1 MVDNINSLPL
11 NVQDNTDVVI
21 EDNVKSLSSKA
32 TENEVI
38 NLFQRDILVFDKDET
53 LIHIISADDYNDD
66 VYKRQINKEWSF
78 SFTADVSLSDV
89 IIRKNKIGVYDREG
103 RLQLFIVEDITE
115 RYSKTPT
122 MEVYCIH
129 DSFILNDIVLEE
141 FTVTDTIDNVLDSVL
156 AGTSYQR
163 GYTDQFDVADIDM
176 QLTSRFGGLQTIA
189 ETFGGELDFR
199 FTLDET
205 RTRILNR
212 YVDVKFSLGR
222 DIGVRF
228 TFDTNLTEVVR
239 TVTSDNHFTVL
250 YGLGRSLATGE
261 TKPDGSK
268 EYKRVDFSEVAW
280 GESTGNPTNKPV
292 GQRYIEDTEGIKKWG
307 RIEGIY
313 INETITDP
321 ETLIN
326 RTWKQLQKC
335 KEPSFSYSVT
345 VEDLSRLTG
354 YEHLSVGIG
363 DTVIIKDED
372 FKLELSARIQE
383 EQYSIKENII
393 KALDAESVPMPM
405 STRAVTGLSSHGGG
419 NKKLVLGVLQRGFTE
434 DNSGSGTVSPPTVD
448 TGSGDVNVD
457 NENFPD
463 VLPATPIIS
472 GTGLFATIMTSWT
485 FENSI
490 YYGYELHGSQ
500 VENFITSQSTI
511 LARGKISS
519 HLHQCKPGERW
530 YFKVRAYNT
539 HGNYTPFSNEIA
551 LESSKVADGT
561 EWFENAAIGDALIG
575 QLRLDRGWVGKLTGE
590 LIEARNLKVINDNN
604 VDTLHIDNAGNV
616 SLNVSSFS
624 LVQGA
629 TSNVPTKNEMTN
641 EINNIEIGGRN
652 LIIRHTE
659 TKNTYIDTSGNIV
672 NQNGYATSDYIEL
685 VPGGIMAFSK
695 ETVSSNDEYFRWSW
709 YDSNKGY
716 ISRKAEN
723 SNKFKWNVPSGARYA
738 RISYHMDCYPKVERG
753 TKHTGWSPSPEDVE
767 YDIKNVSNN
776 LESFENTVNTT
787 FKDGIIEEAEAK
799 AIAQNIKT
807 LEMTHVDM
815 IRDYNI
821 IYANSYL
828 AGTAKT
834 NLASAKTAFD
844 SAHNSLVSTIN
855 TVTADGRVTASEKAS
870 VDSTFNTY
878 NSVLGTFRERL
889 QEANKYISTAIV
901 DGIQVGSRNY
911 ILDSDKSITGTVPGN
926 VSVGGLADW
935 TALQGKTVVASLDIN
950 VSGMSNIEGQ
960 SNRVGYEM
968 AIMWTDNTMTHIG
981 IWHYVKD
988 GDFKGRKWRTIS
1000 IPSNKTVKSINY
1012 SGMYIQ
1018 CNATSCV
1025 LARPQIEIGNKP
1037 TDWSPAV
1044 EDMES
1049 AYTVVL
1055 SNEAQVIPTN
1065 NSRVPTVSTTYYTDI
1080 QVYKGTTVRTDYSI
1094 GTISS
1099 ANGITVSKTTSRVNF
1114 AVSTGTA
1121 LTADGGTFTIPITI
1135 DGKTFNK
1142 TFSWSASKQ
1151 GATGATGM
1159 QGPQGEQGPQGPQG
1173 VQGSAGADAQ
1183 YVIVTGEQVFKYA
1196 NNFSGTPTPSQI
1208 ALTAQTTGITS
1219 PSYQWSYRV
1228 PGSTSV
1234 TNISGATSSNF
1245 TLTHNN
1251 SIWGSYKQLTLR
1263 CTSSGKYDEITLVKV
1278 SDGANGTN
1286 GTDGING
1293 VNGADA
1299 YTIILTNESHT
1310 FPTENDGNIPTALT
1324 TTSDIIAYKGATRV
1338 SSSVGAVTNPS
1349 GLTISASSN
1358 GTTSTR
1364 LNITASTGTGLSDT
1378 GSVAIPITVDGK
1390 VFNKTFSWAKAKKG
1404 NVGATGSA
1412 GKGIKTIAE
1421 YYLVSTANTGVTTST
1436 SGWATTVPTLTS
1448 TNRYLW
1454 NYETITYT
1462 DNSTSST
1469 APKVIGVYGDKGNT
1483 GATGATGNG
1492 IKSITNY
1499 YLVSASD
1506 SGITTATSGWT
1517 TTMQQTTTTNK
1528 YLWNYEVVAYTND
1541 TSYTSIPVIIG
1552 THGATGATG
1561 ATGAAGT
1568 SVESVDIEYYL
1579 STSATTLTG
1588 GSWSTTAPSWVNGKY
1603 MWSRTKTT
1611 LSSGTVTYSQA
1622 ACITGQQG
1630 QTGATGSTGATGTGI
1645 SSITEEYYLST
1656 SKTTQT
1662 GGAWITTPPTWSTGK
1677 YLWTRS
1683 KIVYTNPSSTAYTT
1697 PVCDSSWEAVNDIQI
1712 SGRNI
1717 VLKSNKE
1724 ITNNEYRAVNYATSE
1739 LFQVG
1744 EQYSVT
1750 ICVTPAKGVTSFR
1763 LYTSSGYKYLAPMN
1777 VSGTNKQI
1785 VSATFTG
1792 GYSEER
1798 IPTSPT
1804 DAYANLQIYRFP
1816 NDDTVTSNSTIHWI
1830 SVVKGNKPQQ
1840 DWSPA
1845 PEDVQ
1850 EELNNAVAKVDV
1862 MYYLSTSNTSL
1873 TGGSWSTTAPAW
1885 VDGKYMWQ
1893 KTVTTLKNGTTIES
1907 NPTCITGATGASG
1920 SDGKGIK
1927 SIVEQYYHSTSMSSL
1942 TGGSWSTTAPT
1953 PVAGKYIWTRSVI
1966 TYTDDTTTTTSPICT
1981 TGATGAT
1988 GAAGANAKTLDLTAT
2003 SLMFTSQDGGISW
2016 APDNGITITATCTN
2030 TSVAKWW
2037 ISPNNGSTW
2046 EELTNNGTNS
2056 TLTVTRSS
2064 FTSRSTTSL
2073 LIKCVAVDSTV
2084 FDTITIGQIIGYDES
2099 KIGNRNLA
2107 QKTSDE
2113 WVTYSTF
2120 NDKDNECILPYN
2132 ILLKDFVVGDTIN
2145 IYFKM
2150 KFENVVKGTQHTSG
2164 TIILQTSG
2172 DVTGWEANGNT
2183 SKQIEIPSGVAS
2195 EIEVI
2200 HSVKMTADILEN
2212 DMWFMDFR
2220 CDYIKSGAI
2229 SIKCLMVV
2237 NGKLPTAWVPAP
2249 EDMIEYVDSSM
2260 QSMLASNNDIMDKI
2274 YLITSDNYISEAE
2287 RADFKVTYEQI
2298 TSQYDT
2304 MCWTIDKMNVEYL
2317 NTYKTDL
2324 TSKYNVV
2331 VSVCKPIIENNLD
2344 TGAINV
2350 RNAIVDFFSSYN
2362 NALFAVSTYTKDQLT
2377 SISLR
2382 VETLNNEFKVSSVR
2396 ADDAYNATLEMGK
2409 HMKFSENW
2417 LELYGTVNGA
2427 SSQFKA
2433 RLSNEALEF
2442 YDGDDV
2448 VASISNKKLNIANA
2462 EIKHSLTVGRFSIS
2476 PSARE
2481 AGGVVFKY
2489 NS

>member
-32 TENEVI
+32 TENEAI

-129 DSFILNDIVLEE
+129 DSFILNDTVLEE

-345 VEDLSRLTG
+345 VEDLSKLAG

-393 KALDAESVPMPM
+393 KALDAESVSTPM
-405 STRAVTGLSSHGGG
+405 SARAITGLSSHGGG

-434 DNSGSGTVSPPTVD
+434 DNSGSGTVSHPTVD

-463 VLPATPIIS
+463 VLPTTPIIS

-500 VENFITSQSTI
+500 VENFITSQNTI

-604 VDTLHIDNAGNV
+604 IDTLHIDNAGNV

-629 TSNVPTKNEMTN
+629 ASNVPTKNEMTN

-695 ETVSSNDEYFRWSW
+695 ETVSSNDEYFRWAW

-799 AIAQNIKT
+799 AIKQQLNQ
-807 LEMTHVDM
+807 LENTRVE
-815 IRDYNI
+815 ILRQYNT
-821 IYANSYL
+821 IYANADL
-828 AGTAKT
+828 KGTAKT
-834 NLASAKTAFD
+834 NLLNAKSAFE

-855 TVTADGRVTASEKAS
+855 TVIADGKVTSSESSS

-878 NSVLGTFRERL
+878 NGFLGTLVERL
-889 QEANKYISTAIV
+889 QEALDSIAKQKVDNVEIGGTNLLKDSNFELGYAWKYSSIASRVQEGRDGSYCGRVDGAIGVTQYVEQQVQLEANTEYTITAWIKTEDITRGSTNPFVQIYTSYGLNGTWVAENRIINLLENGTSDWTKYI
-901 DGIQVGSRNY
+901 
-911 ILDSDKSITGTVPGN
+911 
-926 VSVGGLADW
+926 
-935 TALQGKTVVASLDIN
+935 
-950 VSGMSNIEGQ
+950 
-960 SNRVGYEM
+960 
-968 AIMWTDNTMTHIG
+968 
-981 IWHYVKD
+981 
-988 GDFKGRKWRTIS
+988 
-1000 IPSNKTVKSINY
+1000 
-1012 SGMYIQ
+1012 
-1018 CNATSCV
+1018 
-1025 LARPQIEIGNKP
+1025 
-1037 TDWSPAV
+1037 
-1044 EDMES
+1044 
-1049 AYTVVL
+1049 
-1055 SNEAQVIPTN
+1055 
-1065 NSRVPTVSTTYYTDI
+1065 
-1080 QVYKGTTVRTDYSI
+1080 
-1094 GTISS
+1094 
-1099 ANGITVSKTTSRVNF
+1099 
-1114 AVSTGTA
+1114 
-1121 LTADGGTFTIPITI
+1121 
-1135 DGKTFNK
+1135 
-1142 TFSWSASKQ
+1142 
-1151 GATGATGM
+1151 
-1159 QGPQGEQGPQGPQG
+1159 
-1173 VQGSAGADAQ
+1173 
-1183 YVIVTGEQVFKYA
+1183 
-1196 NNFSGTPTPSQI
+1196 
-1208 ALTAQTTGITS
+1208 
-1219 PSYQWSYRV
+1219 
-1228 PGSTSV
+1228 
-1234 TNISGATSSNF
+1234 
-1245 TLTHNN
+1245 
-1251 SIWGSYKQLTLR
+1251 
-1263 CTSSGKYDEITLVKV
+1263 
-1278 SDGANGTN
+1278 
-1286 GTDGING
+1286 
-1293 VNGADA
+1293 
-1299 YTIILTNESHT
+1299 
-1310 FPTENDGNIPTALT
+1310 
-1324 TTSDIIAYKGATRV
+1324 
-1338 SSSVGAVTNPS
+1338 
-1349 GLTISASSN
+1349 
-1358 GTTSTR
+1358 
-1364 LNITASTGTGLSDT
+1364 
-1378 GSVAIPITVDGK
+1378 
-1390 VFNKTFSWAKAKKG
+1390 
-1404 NVGATGSA
+1404 
-1412 GKGIKTIAE
+1412 
-1421 YYLVSTANTGVTTST
+1421 
-1436 SGWATTVPTLTS
+1436 
-1448 TNRYLW
+1448 
-1454 NYETITYT
+1454 
-1462 DNSTSST
+1462 
-1469 APKVIGVYGDKGNT
+1469 
-1483 GATGATGNG
+1483 
-1492 IKSITNY
+1492 
-1499 YLVSASD
+1499 
-1506 SGITTATSGWT
+1506 
-1517 TTMQQTTTTNK
+1517 
-1528 YLWNYEVVAYTND
+1528 
-1541 TSYTSIPVIIG
+1541 
-1552 THGATGATG
+1552 
-1561 ATGAAGT
+1561 
-1568 SVESVDIEYYL
+1568 
-1579 STSATTLTG
+1579 
-1588 GSWSTTAPSWVNGKY
+1588 
-1603 MWSRTKTT
+1603 
-1611 LSSGTVTYSQA
+1611 
-1622 ACITGQQG
+1622 
-1630 QTGATGSTGATGTGI
+1630 
-1645 SSITEEYYLST
+1645 
-1656 SKTTQT
+1656 
-1662 GGAWITTPPTWSTGK
+1662 
-1677 YLWTRS
+1677 
-1683 KIVYTNPSSTAYTT
+1683 
-1697 PVCDSSWEAVNDIQI
+1697 
-1712 SGRNI
+1712 
-1717 VLKSNKE
+1717 
-1724 ITNNEYRAVNYATSE
+1724 
-1739 LFQVG
+1739 
-1744 EQYSVT
+1744 
-1750 ICVTPAKGVTSFR
+1750 
-1763 LYTSSGYKYLAPMN
+1763 
-1777 VSGTNKQI
+1777 
-1785 VSATFTG
+1785 ATFTTPNKE
-1792 GYSEER
+1792 YNR
-1798 IPTSPT
+1798 
-1804 DAYANLQIYRFP
+1804 ANFSLYVRDITGVIWV
-1816 NDDTVTSNSTIHWI
+1816 DDLKLE
-1830 SVVKGNKPQQ
+1830 KGNKAT

-1845 PEDVQ
+1845 PEDVK
-1850 EELNNAVAKVDV
+1850 EDLNSAVAKVDV
-1862 MYYLSTSNTSL
+1862 MYYLSTSNATL
-1873 TGGSWSTTAPAW
+1873 AGGSWSTTAPAW
-1885 VDGKYMWQ
+1885 VDGKYMWS
-1893 KTVTTLKNGTTIES
+1893 KTVTMLKSGETIES
-1907 NPTCITGATGASG
+1907 NPTCIAGATGASG

-1927 SIVEQYYHSTSMSSL
+1927 TIVEQYYHSTSMSSL
-1942 TGGSWSTTAPT
+1942 IGGSWSTTAPT

-1981 TGATGAT
+1981 T

-2037 ISPNNGSTW
+2037 VSPNNGSTW

-2073 LIKCVAVDSTV
+2073 LIKCVATDSTV

-2120 NDKDNECILPYN
+2120 NDKNNECILPYD
-2132 ILLKDFVVGDTIN
+2132 ILLKDLTVNDTIN
-2145 IYFKM
+2145 FYFKI
-2150 KFENVVKGTQHTSG
+2150 KFENIVKGTQHTSG
-2164 TIILQTSG
+2164 AIRLQGSG
-2172 DVTGWEANGNT
+2172 DVTQWAEGAVPAKSIT
-2183 SKQIEIPSGVAS
+2183 IPSNGTG
-2195 EIEVI
+2195 EVI
-2200 HSVKMTADILEN
+2200 VTHSAKMTAAILKN
-2212 DMWFMDFR
+2212 NKWYIDFR

-2249 EDMIEYVDSSM
+2249 EDMVNYIDNSM
-2260 QSMLASNNDIMDKI
+2260 QNMLTSNNDIMDKI

-2331 VSVCKPIIENNLD
+2331 VLVCKPIIENNLD

>member
-11 NVQDNTDVVI
+11 NVQDNTDVVF
-21 EDNVKSLSSKA
+21 EDNDSILSSKA
-32 TENEVI
+32 TENEAI

-78 SFTADVSLSDV
+78 SFTVDVSLSDV

-103 RLQLFIVEDITE
+103 RLQLFIIEDITE

-129 DSFILNDIVLEE
+129 DSFILNDTVLEE

-250 YGLGRSLATGE
+250 YGLGRSLATGA

-292 GQRYIEDTEGIKKWG
+292 GQRYIEDAEGIKKWG

-313 INETITDP
+313 VNETITDP

-345 VEDLSRLTG
+345 VEDLSRLAG

-383 EQYSIKENII
+383 EQYSVKENII

-405 STRAVTGLSSHGGG
+405 PARAITGLSSHGGG

-575 QLRLDRGWVGKLTGE
+575 QLRLDRGWVGRLTGE

-629 TSNVPTKNEMTN
+629 ASNVPTKNEMTN

-716 ISRKAEN
+716 ISRKSEN
-723 SNKFKWNVPSGARYA
+723 SNKFKWNVPSGAHYA

-767 YDIKNVSNN
+767 YNIKNVSDN
-776 LESFENTVNTT
+776 LESFENTVTGSFKDGIIQEAEAKAIAQNINILNSDKADIDKEYSTIYNNIDLTGTAKTNLNDAYNSFTSAYSSLISTINTVIVDGKVTTSEKSSVDSTFSTYKNVLATYRQRVQEALNSISKQKIDNIEIGGTNILKNSHFNYGDIWHGWNSENRKRVQEGYDGGWCVKTIGAFNTTRNFVQVIAREKVELGGIYTATVWVKTEDVVKGTTNPHLYLFCSFSDNGKWKGQVALSPSIPEGTMGWTKYVTTFKMREVDDWSQLDIQLYGRDFTGTIWWDGIKIEKGNKATDWSPHPDDVDSSINEVQNNLDSFQTTVNTT
-787 FKDGIIEEAEAK
+787 FKDGIIEQSEAK
-799 AIAQNIKT
+799 AIKQQLNQ
-807 LEMTHVDM
+807 LENTRVE
-815 IRDYNI
+815 ILRQYNI
-821 IYANSYL
+821 IYANADL
-828 AGTAKT
+828 KGTAKT
-834 NLASAKTAFD
+834 NLLNAKSAFE

-855 TVTADGRVTASEKAS
+855 TVIADGRVTSSESSS

-878 NSVLGTFRERL
+878 KGFLGTLVERL
-889 QEANKYISTAIV
+889 QEALDSIAKQKVDNMEIGGTNLLKDSNFELGYTWEYSSIASRVQEGKDGSYCGRV
-901 DGIQVGSRNY
+901 DGTINVTQYIGQQVQLEANTEYTITAWIKTEDITKGSTSPFVQIYTSYGLNGTWVAENRIIN
-911 ILDSDKSITGTVPGN
+911 LLENGTSDWTKYTATFTTPNKEYNKTTFYLYVRDITGT
-926 VSVGGLADW
+926 
-935 TALQGKTVVASLDIN
+935 
-950 VSGMSNIEGQ
+950 
-960 SNRVGYEM
+960 
-968 AIMWTDNTMTHIG
+968 
-981 IWHYVKD
+981 IWIDDLKLE
-988 GDFKGRKWRTIS
+988 R
-1000 IPSNKTVKSINY
+1000 
-1012 SGMYIQ
+1012 
-1018 CNATSCV
+1018 
-1025 LARPQIEIGNKP
+1025 GNK
-1037 TDWSPAV
+1037 
-1044 EDMES
+1044 
-1049 AYTVVL
+1049 
-1055 SNEAQVIPTN
+1055 
-1065 NSRVPTVSTTYYTDI
+1065 
-1080 QVYKGTTVRTDYSI
+1080 
-1094 GTISS
+1094 
-1099 ANGITVSKTTSRVNF
+1099 
-1114 AVSTGTA
+1114 
-1121 LTADGGTFTIPITI
+1121 
-1135 DGKTFNK
+1135 
-1142 TFSWSASKQ
+1142 
-1151 GATGATGM
+1151 AT
-1159 QGPQGEQGPQGPQG
+1159 
-1173 VQGSAGADAQ
+1173 
-1183 YVIVTGEQVFKYA
+1183 
-1196 NNFSGTPTPSQI
+1196 
-1208 ALTAQTTGITS
+1208 
-1219 PSYQWSYRV
+1219 
-1228 PGSTSV
+1228 
-1234 TNISGATSSNF
+1234 
-1245 TLTHNN
+1245 
-1251 SIWGSYKQLTLR
+1251 
-1263 CTSSGKYDEITLVKV
+1263 
-1278 SDGANGTN
+1278 
-1286 GTDGING
+1286 
-1293 VNGADA
+1293 
-1299 YTIILTNESHT
+1299 
-1310 FPTENDGNIPTALT
+1310 
-1324 TTSDIIAYKGATRV
+1324 
-1338 SSSVGAVTNPS
+1338 
-1349 GLTISASSN
+1349 
-1358 GTTSTR
+1358 
-1364 LNITASTGTGLSDT
+1364 
-1378 GSVAIPITVDGK
+1378 
-1390 VFNKTFSWAKAKKG
+1390 
-1404 NVGATGSA
+1404 
-1412 GKGIKTIAE
+1412 
-1421 YYLVSTANTGVTTST
+1421 
-1436 SGWATTVPTLTS
+1436 
-1448 TNRYLW
+1448 
-1454 NYETITYT
+1454 
-1462 DNSTSST
+1462 
-1469 APKVIGVYGDKGNT
+1469 
-1483 GATGATGNG
+1483 
-1492 IKSITNY
+1492 
-1499 YLVSASD
+1499 
-1506 SGITTATSGWT
+1506 
-1517 TTMQQTTTTNK
+1517 
-1528 YLWNYEVVAYTND
+1528 
-1541 TSYTSIPVIIG
+1541 
-1552 THGATGATG
+1552 
-1561 ATGAAGT
+1561 
-1568 SVESVDIEYYL
+1568 
-1579 STSATTLTG
+1579 
-1588 GSWSTTAPSWVNGKY
+1588 
-1603 MWSRTKTT
+1603 
-1611 LSSGTVTYSQA
+1611 
-1622 ACITGQQG
+1622 
-1630 QTGATGSTGATGTGI
+1630 
-1645 SSITEEYYLST
+1645 
-1656 SKTTQT
+1656 
-1662 GGAWITTPPTWSTGK
+1662 
-1677 YLWTRS
+1677 
-1683 KIVYTNPSSTAYTT
+1683 
-1697 PVCDSSWEAVNDIQI
+1697 
-1712 SGRNI
+1712 
-1717 VLKSNKE
+1717 
-1724 ITNNEYRAVNYATSE
+1724 
-1739 LFQVG
+1739 
-1744 EQYSVT
+1744 
-1750 ICVTPAKGVTSFR
+1750 
-1763 LYTSSGYKYLAPMN
+1763 
-1777 VSGTNKQI
+1777 
-1785 VSATFTG
+1785 
-1792 GYSEER
+1792 
-1798 IPTSPT
+1798 
-1804 DAYANLQIYRFP
+1804 
-1816 NDDTVTSNSTIHWI
+1816 
-1830 SVVKGNKPQQ
+1830 

-1845 PEDVQ
+1845 PEDVK
-1850 EELNNAVAKVDV
+1850 EDLNSAVTKVDV
-1862 MYYLSTSNTSL
+1862 MYYLSTSNTTL
-1873 TGGSWSTTAPAW
+1873 AGGSWSTTAPAW
-1885 VDGKYMWQ
+1885 VDGKYMWS
-1893 KTVTTLKNGTTIES
+1893 KTVTTLKSGETIES
-1907 NPTCITGATGASG
+1907 NPTCIAGATGASG

-1927 SIVEQYYHSTSMSSL
+1927 TIVEQYYHSTSMSSL

-1981 TGATGAT
+1981 TGATGA
-1988 GAAGANAKTLDLTAT
+1988 AGTNAKTLDLTAT
-2003 SLMFTSQDGGISW
+2003 SLMFTSQDGGITWTPS
-2016 APDNGITITATCTN
+2016 NGIVITATCKN

-2046 EELTNNGTNS
+2046 EELTANGTNS
-2056 TLTVTRSS
+2056 TLTIQRSS
-2064 FTSRSTTSL
+2064 FTSRNATSL
-2073 LIKCVAVDSTV
+2073 LVKCVATDSTV
-2084 FDTITIGQIIGYDES
+2084 FDIITISQIIGYDES

-2113 WVTYSTF
+2113 WQTYSTF
-2120 NDKDNECILPYN
+2120 SDKDNECILPYN

-2150 KFENVVKGTQHTSG
+2150 KFENVVKGAQHTSG

-2172 DVTGWEANGNT
+2172 DVTGWETNGNT
-2183 SKQIEIPSGVAS
+2183 SKQIEIPSGATS

-2212 DMWFMDFR
+2212 NMWFMDFR
-2220 CDYIKSGAI
+2220 CNYIKSGAI

>member
-11 NVQDNTDVVI
+11 NVQDNTDVDF
-21 EDNVKSLSSKA
+21 EDNIESLSSKS
-32 TENEVI
+32 TENEAI

-78 SFTADVSLSDV
+78 SFTVDVSLSDV

-103 RLQLFIVEDITE
+103 RLQLFIIEDITE

-129 DSFILNDIVLEE
+129 DSFILNDTVLEE

-163 GYTDQFDVADIDM
+163 GYTDTFDVADVDM

-250 YGLGRSLATGE
+250 YGLGRSLATGA

-292 GQRYIEDTEGIKKWG
+292 GQRYIEDAEGIKKWG

-313 INETITDP
+313 VNETITDP

-345 VEDLSRLTG
+345 VEDLSRLAG

-383 EQYSIKENII
+383 EQYSVKENII
-393 KALDAESVPMPM
+393 KALDAESVPMPV
-405 STRAVTGLSSHGGG
+405 SARAITGLSSHGGG

-434 DNSGSGTVSPPTVD
+434 DNSSSGTVSPPTVD

-575 QLRLDRGWVGKLTGE
+575 QLRLDRGWVGRLTGE

-629 TSNVPTKNEMTN
+629 VSNVPTKNEMTN

-787 FKDGIIEEAEAK
+787 FKDGIIQEAEAK
-799 AIAQNIKT
+799 AIAQNINILNSDKADIDKEYSTIYNNIDLTGTAKT
-807 LEMTHVDM
+807 NLNDAYSSFTSAYSSLISTINTVIADGKVTTPEKSSVDSTFSTYKNVLATYRQRVQEALNSISKQKIDNIEIGGVNLLYNSNFATNSYWSLSKESAYDDNGKDGTRCITISRNDITPVTTRTGISNM
-815 IRDYNI
+815 VRELPDIIPIGTTFTLSGWVKIHSDITLTDSNSSLFMRCHRTSNNSIRDMADIRLTTSMPKDTWIFIEKTDIADCELKANPGVSFYLSGNGKISLSKVKLEYGNKATGWSLAPKEIDNAISKVQGNLDSFQTTVNTTFKDGVVEQSEAKAIKQQLNQLENTRIEILHQYNI
-821 IYANSYL
+821 IYANADL
-828 AGTAKT
+828 KGTAKT
-834 NLASAKTAFD
+834 NLLNAKSAFE

-855 TVTADGRVTASEKAS
+855 TVIADGRVTSSESSS

-878 NSVLGTFRERL
+878 KGFLGALVERL
-889 QEANKYISTAIV
+889 QEALDSIAKQKVDNMEIGGTNLLKDSNFEIGYAWKYTINASRAQEGRDGSYCGRV
-901 DGIQVGSRNY
+901 DGVIGEIRHISQKLQLEANTKYTITAWVKTKDITEGSTYPFVRIYLSYNLNGAWVAENRV
-911 ILDSDKSITGTVPGN
+911 INLIENKTSDWTKYTATFTTPNKEYDIANFYLYVRDITGT
-926 VSVGGLADW
+926 
-935 TALQGKTVVASLDIN
+935 
-950 VSGMSNIEGQ
+950 
-960 SNRVGYEM
+960 
-968 AIMWTDNTMTHIG
+968 
-981 IWHYVKD
+981 IW
-988 GDFKGRKWRTIS
+988 
-1000 IPSNKTVKSINY
+1000 
-1012 SGMYIQ
+1012 
-1018 CNATSCV
+1018 
-1025 LARPQIEIGNKP
+1025 
-1037 TDWSPAV
+1037 
-1044 EDMES
+1044 
-1049 AYTVVL
+1049 
-1055 SNEAQVIPTN
+1055 
-1065 NSRVPTVSTTYYTDI
+1065 
-1080 QVYKGTTVRTDYSI
+1080 
-1094 GTISS
+1094 
-1099 ANGITVSKTTSRVNF
+1099 
-1114 AVSTGTA
+1114 
-1121 LTADGGTFTIPITI
+1121 
-1135 DGKTFNK
+1135 
-1142 TFSWSASKQ
+1142 
-1151 GATGATGM
+1151 
-1159 QGPQGEQGPQGPQG
+1159 
-1173 VQGSAGADAQ
+1173 
-1183 YVIVTGEQVFKYA
+1183 
-1196 NNFSGTPTPSQI
+1196 
-1208 ALTAQTTGITS
+1208 
-1219 PSYQWSYRV
+1219 
-1228 PGSTSV
+1228 
-1234 TNISGATSSNF
+1234 
-1245 TLTHNN
+1245 
-1251 SIWGSYKQLTLR
+1251 
-1263 CTSSGKYDEITLVKV
+1263 
-1278 SDGANGTN
+1278 
-1286 GTDGING
+1286 
-1293 VNGADA
+1293 
-1299 YTIILTNESHT
+1299 
-1310 FPTENDGNIPTALT
+1310 
-1324 TTSDIIAYKGATRV
+1324 
-1338 SSSVGAVTNPS
+1338 
-1349 GLTISASSN
+1349 
-1358 GTTSTR
+1358 
-1364 LNITASTGTGLSDT
+1364 
-1378 GSVAIPITVDGK
+1378 VD
-1390 VFNKTFSWAKAKKG
+1390 
-1404 NVGATGSA
+1404 
-1412 GKGIKTIAE
+1412 
-1421 YYLVSTANTGVTTST
+1421 
-1436 SGWATTVPTLTS
+1436 
-1448 TNRYLW
+1448 
-1454 NYETITYT
+1454 
-1462 DNSTSST
+1462 D
-1469 APKVIGVYGDKGNT
+1469 
-1483 GATGATGNG
+1483 
-1492 IKSITNY
+1492 
-1499 YLVSASD
+1499 
-1506 SGITTATSGWT
+1506 
-1517 TTMQQTTTTNK
+1517 
-1528 YLWNYEVVAYTND
+1528 
-1541 TSYTSIPVIIG
+1541 
-1552 THGATGATG
+1552 
-1561 ATGAAGT
+1561 
-1568 SVESVDIEYYL
+1568 
-1579 STSATTLTG
+1579 
-1588 GSWSTTAPSWVNGKY
+1588 
-1603 MWSRTKTT
+1603 
-1611 LSSGTVTYSQA
+1611 
-1622 ACITGQQG
+1622 
-1630 QTGATGSTGATGTGI
+1630 
-1645 SSITEEYYLST
+1645 
-1656 SKTTQT
+1656 
-1662 GGAWITTPPTWSTGK
+1662 
-1677 YLWTRS
+1677 
-1683 KIVYTNPSSTAYTT
+1683 
-1697 PVCDSSWEAVNDIQI
+1697 
-1712 SGRNI
+1712 
-1717 VLKSNKE
+1717 LKLE
-1724 ITNNEYRAVNYATSE
+1724 
-1739 LFQVG
+1739 
-1744 EQYSVT
+1744 
-1750 ICVTPAKGVTSFR
+1750 
-1763 LYTSSGYKYLAPMN
+1763 
-1777 VSGTNKQI
+1777 
-1785 VSATFTG
+1785 
-1792 GYSEER
+1792 
-1798 IPTSPT
+1798 
-1804 DAYANLQIYRFP
+1804 
-1816 NDDTVTSNSTIHWI
+1816 
-1830 SVVKGNKPQQ
+1830 KGNKAT

-1845 PEDVQ
+1845 PEDVK
-1850 EELNNAVAKVDV
+1850 EDLNSAVTKVDV
-1862 MYYLSTSNTSL
+1862 MYYLSTSNTTL
-1873 TGGSWSTTAPAW
+1873 AGGSWSTTAPAW
-1885 VDGKYMWQ
+1885 VDGKYMWS
-1893 KTVTTLKNGTTIES
+1893 KTVTTLKSGETIES
-1907 NPTCITGATGASG
+1907 NPTCIAGATGASG

-1927 SIVEQYYHSTSMSSL
+1927 TIVEQYYHSTSMNSL

-1981 TGATGAT
+1981 TGATGA
-1988 GAAGANAKTLDLTAT
+1988 AGANAKTLDLTAT

-2016 APDNGITITATCTN
+2016 APDNGIVITATCKN

-2046 EELTNNGTNS
+2046 EELTTNGTNS
-2056 TLTVTRSS
+2056 TLTITRSS
-2064 FTSRSTTSL
+2064 FTSRSATSL
-2073 LIKCVAVDSTV
+2073 LVKCVATDSTV

-2120 NDKDNECILPYN
+2120 SDKDNECILPYN
-2132 ILLKDFVVGDTIN
+2132 ILLKDFAVGDTIN

-2150 KFENVVKGTQHTSG
+2150 KFENVVKGAQHTSG

-2172 DVTGWEANGNT
+2172 DVTGWETNGNT

-2220 CDYIKSGAI
+2220 CNYIKSGAI

-2249 EDMIEYVDSSM
+2249 EDMVEYVDSSM
-2260 QSMLASNNDIMDKI
+2260 QNMLASNNDIMDKI

-2331 VSVCKPIIENNLD
+2331 VLVCKPIIENNLD
-2344 TGAINV
+2344 AGAINV

-2396 ADDAYNATLEMGK
+2396 ADSAYNATLEMGK

>member
-11 NVQDNTDVVI
+11 NVQDNTDVAI

-32 TENEVI
+32 TENEAI

-129 DSFILNDIVLEE
+129 DSFILNDTVLEE

-250 YGLGRSLATGE
+250 YGLGRSLATGA

-292 GQRYIEDTEGIKKWG
+292 GQRYIEDAEGIKKWG

-345 VEDLSRLTG
+345 VEDLSKLAG

-393 KALDAESVPMPM
+393 KALDAESVPTPM
-405 STRAVTGLSSHGGG
+405 SARAITGLSSHGGG

-500 VENFITSQSTI
+500 VENFITSQNTI

-629 TSNVPTKNEMTN
+629 ASNVPTKNEMTN

-695 ETVSSNDEYFRWSW
+695 ETVSSNDEYFRWAW

-807 LEMTHVDM
+807 LETTHIDM
-815 IRDYNI
+815 VRDYNI
-821 IYANSYL
+821 TYANAYL
-828 AGTAKT
+828 TGTAKT
-834 NLASAKTAFD
+834 NLASAKAAFD

-855 TVTADGRVTASEKAS
+855 TVIADGRVTASEKAS

-911 ILDSDKSITGTVPGN
+911 ILDSDKSIAGTAPGN

-960 SNRVGYEM
+960 YNRIGYEM
-968 AIMWTDNTMTHIG
+968 AIEWTDDTMTHISV
-981 IWHYVKD
+981 WHHVKD
-988 GDFKGRKWRTIS
+988 GDFKGRKWRVTS
-1000 IPSNKTVKSINY
+1000 IPSNKTVKNIKY

-1044 EDMES
+1044 EDMEN
-1049 AYTVVL
+1049 AYTVLL
-1055 SNEAQVIPTN
+1055 SNEAQTIATS
-1065 NSRVPTVSTTYYTDI
+1065 NSGYPLSTRTYFTDI
-1080 QVYKGTTVRTDYSI
+1080 QVYKGTTARTDYSI
-1094 GTISS
+1094 GTINS

-1142 TFSWSASKQ
+1142 TFSWAVSKQ
-1151 GATGATGM
+1151 GAT
-1159 QGPQGEQGPQGPQG
+1159 
-1173 VQGSAGADAQ
+1173 
-1183 YVIVTGEQVFKYA
+1183 
-1196 NNFSGTPTPSQI
+1196 
-1208 ALTAQTTGITS
+1208 
-1219 PSYQWSYRV
+1219 
-1228 PGSTSV
+1228 
-1234 TNISGATSSNF
+1234 
-1245 TLTHNN
+1245 
-1251 SIWGSYKQLTLR
+1251 
-1263 CTSSGKYDEITLVKV
+1263 
-1278 SDGANGTN
+1278 
-1286 GTDGING
+1286 
-1293 VNGADA
+1293 
-1299 YTIILTNESHT
+1299 
-1310 FPTENDGNIPTALT
+1310 
-1324 TTSDIIAYKGATRV
+1324 
-1338 SSSVGAVTNPS
+1338 
-1349 GLTISASSN
+1349 
-1358 GTTSTR
+1358 
-1364 LNITASTGTGLSDT
+1364 
-1378 GSVAIPITVDGK
+1378 
-1390 VFNKTFSWAKAKKG
+1390 
-1404 NVGATGSA
+1404 GATGSA

-1499 YLVSASD
+1499 YLVSASN

-1528 YLWNYEVVAYTND
+1528 YLWNYEVVAYTNG

-1568 SVESVDIEYYL
+1568 SVKSVDVEYYL

-1683 KIVYTNPSSTAYTT
+1683 KIVYTNPSSTVYTT
-1697 PVCDSSWEAVNDIQI
+1697 PVCDSSWEAVNDIQV
-1712 SGRNI
+1712 GGTNL
-1717 VLKSNKE
+1717 VKGTQTFAGWTKGAGDYNEKYGNLTVFHNKYTVGSSYVDLQLANA
-1724 ITNNEYRAVNYATSE
+1724 ITPEPNTTYTLSYW
-1739 LFQVG
+1739 
-1744 EQYSVT
+1744 
-1750 ICVTPAKGVTSFR
+1750 AKGTGNIKNYFYPNCVASGIGSQGQKVTSSDGHIQFSLNSEWVR
-1763 LYTSSGYKYLAPMN
+1763 HWVTWTTTSDVSGVKNLIVSRQTETSSEVWVCGVKL
-1777 VSGTNKQI
+1777 
-1785 VSATFTG
+1785 
-1792 GYSEER
+1792 E
-1798 IPTSPT
+1798 
-1804 DAYANLQIYRFP
+1804 
-1816 NDDTVTSNSTIHWI
+1816 
-1830 SVVKGNKPQQ
+1830 KGNKPT

-1873 TGGSWSTTAPAW
+1873 AGGSWSTTAPAW
-1885 VDGKYMWQ
+1885 VNGKYMWQ

-1907 NPTCITGATGASG
+1907 NPTCIAGATGASG

-1988 GAAGANAKTLDLTAT
+1988 GANAKTLDLTAT
-2003 SLMFTSQDGGISW
+2003 SLMFISQDGGISW

-2084 FDTITIGQIIGYDES
+2084 FDTITICQIIGYDES

-2150 KFENVVKGTQHTSG
+2150 KFENVVKGAQHTSG
-2164 TIILQTSG
+2164 AIILQTSG

-2183 SKQIEIPSGVAS
+2183 SKQIEIPSGATS

-2220 CDYIKSGAI
+2220 CNYIKSGAI

-2331 VSVCKPIIENNLD
+2331 VLVCKPIIENNLD

>member
-11 NVQDNTDVVI
+11 NVQDNTDVAF
-21 EDNVKSLSSKA
+21 EDNDSILSSKA
-32 TENEVI
+32 TENEAI

-78 SFTADVSLSDV
+78 SFTVDVSLSDV

-103 RLQLFIVEDITE
+103 RLQLFIIEDITE

-129 DSFILNDIVLEE
+129 DSFILNDTVLEE
-141 FTVTDTIDNVLDSVL
+141 FAVTDTIDNVLDSVL

-163 GYTDQFDVADIDM
+163 GYTDKFDVADVDM
-176 QLTSRFGGLQTIA
+176 QLTSRFGGIQTIA

-250 YGLGRSLATGE
+250 YGLGRSLATGA

-268 EYKRVDFSEVAW
+268 EYKRVDFSDVAW

-292 GQRYIEDTEGIKKWG
+292 GQRYIEDAEGIEKWG

-345 VEDLSRLTG
+345 VEDLSRLAG

-405 STRAVTGLSSHGGG
+405 SARAITGLSSHGGG
-419 NKKLVLGVLQRGFTE
+419 NKKLVLGVLQRSFTE
-434 DNSGSGTVSPPTVD
+434 DSSGSGTVSPPTVD

-500 VENFITSQSTI
+500 VENFITSQNTI

-551 LESSKVADGT
+551 LESSKVADGA

-575 QLRLDRGWVGKLTGE
+575 QLRLDRGWVGRLTGE

-695 ETVSSNDEYFRWSW
+695 ETVSSNDEYFRWAW

-753 TKHTGWSPSPEDVE
+753 TKHTEWSPSPEDVE
-767 YDIKNVSNN
+767 YNIKNVSDN
-776 LESFENTVNTT
+776 LESFENTVTGS
-787 FKDGIIEEAEAK
+787 FKDGIIQEAEAK
-799 AIAQNIKT
+799 AIAQQLTVIET
-807 LEMTHVDM
+807 TRIEL
-815 IRDYNI
+815 IREYNS
-821 IYANSYL
+821 IYANNNLS
-828 AGTAKT
+828 GTAKT
-834 NLASAKTAFD
+834 NLANAKTEFEN
-844 SAHNSLVSTIN
+844 AHNSLKSTIN
-855 TVTADGRVTASEKAS
+855 TVIADGRVTASESAS
-870 VDSTFNTY
+870 VDSTFATY
-878 NSVLGTFRERL
+878 QSVIGTFKTRL
-889 QEANKYISTAIV
+889 QEAIDYISTKKV
-901 DGIQVGSRNY
+901 DDIIIGGTNLIPNTSNTY
-911 ILDSDKSITGTVPGN
+911 KDITVSQWSGEVTNRVHCSAYGLKPGDTVTF
-926 VSVGGLADW
+926 SVIIKPTTKTSLIARVDFYSEASGD
-935 TALQGKTVVASLDIN
+935 TGKTIN
-950 VSGMSNIEGQ
+950 LGNQGIAKGSEGVS
-960 SNRVGYEM
+960 
-968 AIMWTDNTMTHIG
+968 
-981 IWHYVKD
+981 YV
-988 GDFKGRKWRTIS
+988 TAT
-1000 IPSNKTVKSINY
+1000 IPSGKEY
-1012 SGMYIQ
+1012 LWLAIQ
-1018 CNATSCV
+1018 NQNSSTETTTTIE
-1025 LARPQIEIGNKP
+1025 QIKCAQLEKGNKP
-1037 TDWSPAV
+1037 TDWSPAP

-1049 AYTVVL
+1049 AYTIVL
-1055 SNEAQVIPTN
+1055 SNEAQTIATSNTGYPL
-1065 NSRVPTVSTTYYTDI
+1065 TTTAYSTDI
-1080 QVYKGTTVRTDYSI
+1080 QVYKGTTQRTDFTI
-1094 GTISS
+1094 GNLTS
-1099 ANGITVSKTTSRVNF
+1099 ANGITISKVSSSQVQLS
-1114 AVSTGTA
+1114 VSTGTQI
-1121 LTADGGTFTIPITI
+1121 TANTGGFTIPITI

-1142 TFSWSASKQ
+1142 VFSWSVSKQ
-1151 GATGATGM
+1151 
-1159 QGPQGEQGPQGPQG
+1159 
-1173 VQGSAGADAQ
+1173 
-1183 YVIVTGEQVFKYA
+1183 
-1196 NNFSGTPTPSQI
+1196 
-1208 ALTAQTTGITS
+1208 
-1219 PSYQWSYRV
+1219 
-1228 PGSTSV
+1228 
-1234 TNISGATSSNF
+1234 
-1245 TLTHNN
+1245 
-1251 SIWGSYKQLTLR
+1251 
-1263 CTSSGKYDEITLVKV
+1263 
-1278 SDGANGTN
+1278 
-1286 GTDGING
+1286 
-1293 VNGADA
+1293 
-1299 YTIILTNESHT
+1299 
-1310 FPTENDGNIPTALT
+1310 
-1324 TTSDIIAYKGATRV
+1324 
-1338 SSSVGAVTNPS
+1338 
-1349 GLTISASSN
+1349 
-1358 GTTSTR
+1358 
-1364 LNITASTGTGLSDT
+1364 
-1378 GSVAIPITVDGK
+1378 
-1390 VFNKTFSWAKAKKG
+1390 
-1404 NVGATGSA
+1404 
-1412 GKGIKTIAE
+1412 
-1421 YYLVSTANTGVTTST
+1421 
-1436 SGWATTVPTLTS
+1436 
-1448 TNRYLW
+1448 
-1454 NYETITYT
+1454 
-1462 DNSTSST
+1462 
-1469 APKVIGVYGDKGNT
+1469 GNT
-1483 GATGATGNG
+1483 GATGANG
-1492 IKSITNY
+1492 ISIN
-1499 YLVSASD
+1499 
-1506 SGITTATSGWT
+1506 
-1517 TTMQQTTTTNK
+1517 
-1528 YLWNYEVVAYTND
+1528 
-1541 TSYTSIPVIIG
+1541 
-1552 THGATGATG
+1552 
-1561 ATGAAGT
+1561 
-1568 SVESVDIEYYL
+1568 SVDVEYYL
-1579 STSATTLTG
+1579 STSATSLTG
-1588 GSWSTTAPSWVNGKY
+1588 GSWSTTAPTWVNGKY

-1611 LSSGTVTYSQA
+1611 LSTGTVTYSQA
-1622 ACITGQQG
+1622 ACITGQA
-1630 QTGATGSTGATGTGI
+1630 GATGSTGATGTGV

-1656 SKTTQT
+1656 SKTTQVDGSWT
-1662 GGAWITTPPTWSTGK
+1662 TTPPTWKTGT

-1683 KIVYTNPSSTAYTT
+1683 KIVYSNPTSTAYTT
-1697 PVCDSSWEAVNDIQI
+1697 PICDSSWEAVNSVTVGGTNMLLNSDFSKTVQWGTNANTTYTTNGRNGKMAMTIQRSDWNGT
-1712 SGRNI
+1712 SGR
-1717 VLKSNKE
+1717 VG
-1724 ITNNEYRAVNYATSE
+1724 ATSY
-1739 LFQVG
+1739 G
-1744 EQYSVT
+1744 TT
-1750 ICVTPAKGVTSFR
+1750 IKEVIPKGTSFTLSAWVYIDDSVPLEDNSSSIFLR
-1763 LYTSSGYKYLAPMN
+1763 LQRTDDNSNYDVCNVKITKDLPKNTWIKLEHSNITAYESKPFIDGNTSSPHVGLYLSRN
-1777 VSGTNKQI
+1777 GKFRVS
-1785 VSATFTG
+1785 
-1792 GYSEER
+1792 
-1798 IPTSPT
+1798 
-1804 DAYANLQIYRFP
+1804 D
-1816 NDDTVTSNSTIHWI
+1816 
-1830 SVVKGNKPQQ
+1830 VKLEYGNKAT
-1840 DWSPA
+1840 DWTPA
-1845 PEDVQ
+1845 PEDVK
-1850 EELNNAVAKVDV
+1850 EDLNSTVTKVDV
-1862 MYYLSTSNTSL
+1862 MYYLSTSNTTL
-1873 TGGSWSTTAPAW
+1873 TGGSWSTTAPTW
-1885 VDGKYMWQ
+1885 VDGKYMWS
-1893 KTVTTLKNGTTIES
+1893 KTVTTLKSGKTIES
-1907 NPTCITGATGASG
+1907 NPTCIAGATGASG

-1927 SIVEQYYHSTSMSSL
+1927 TIVEQYYHSTSMSSL
-1942 TGGSWSTTAPT
+1942 AGGSWSTTAPT
-1953 PVAGKYIWTRSVI
+1953 PVVGKYIWTRSVI

-1981 TGATGAT
+1981 TGAT

-2016 APDNGITITATCTN
+2016 TPSNGIVITATCKN

-2046 EELTNNGTNS
+2046 EELTANGTNQ
-2056 TLTVTRSS
+2056 TLTIQRSS
-2064 FTSRSTTSL
+2064 FTSRNATSL
-2073 LIKCVAVDSTV
+2073 LVKCVATDSTV

-2107 QKTSDE
+2107 QKTSSE
-2113 WVTYSTF
+2113 WETHSNF
-2120 NDKDNECILPYN
+2120 SDKNNECILPHD
-2132 ILLKDFVVGDTIN
+2132 ILLKDLVIGDTIN
-2145 IYFKM
+2145 FYFKM
-2150 KFENVVKGTQHTSG
+2150 KFENVVKGTNHTTG
-2164 TIILQTSG
+2164 TIYLQGSG
-2172 DVTGWEANGNT
+2172 DVTGWSEGAIVAKHVT
-2183 SKQIEIPSGVAS
+2183 IPSGGTG
-2195 EIEVI
+2195 EVI
-2200 HSVKMTADILEN
+2200 VTHSIKVDAPILKN
-2212 DMWFMDFR
+2212 NKWNANFR

-2331 VSVCKPIIENNLD
+2331 VSVCKPIVENNLD

-2462 EIKHSLTVGRFSIS
+2462 EIKHSLTVGKFSIS

>member
-21 EDNVKSLSSKA
+21 EDNVKPLSSKA
-32 TENEVI
+32 TENEAI

-78 SFTADVSLSDV
+78 SFTVDVSLSDV

-129 DSFILNDIVLEE
+129 DSFILNDTVLEE

-345 VEDLSRLTG
+345 VEDLSKLAG

-393 KALDAESVPMPM
+393 KALDAESVPTPM
-405 STRAVTGLSSHGGG
+405 SARAITGLSSHGGG

-500 VENFITSQSTI
+500 VENFITSQNTI

-629 TSNVPTKNEMTN
+629 ASNVPTKNEMTN

-695 ETVSSNDEYFRWSW
+695 ETVSSNDEYFRWAW

-807 LEMTHVDM
+807 LETTHIDM
-815 IRDYNI
+815 VRDYNI
-821 IYANSYL
+821 TYANAYL
-828 AGTAKT
+828 TGTAKT
-834 NLASAKTAFD
+834 NLASAKAAFD

-855 TVTADGRVTASEKAS
+855 TVIADGRVTASEKAS

-935 TALQGKTVVASLDIN
+935 TALQGKTVVVSLDIN

-1049 AYTVVL
+1049 AYTIVL

-1065 NSRVPTVSTTYYTDI
+1065 NSRVPAVSTTYYTDI

-1151 GATGATGM
+1151 GATGATGI
-1159 QGPQGEQGPQGPQG
+1159 QGPQGERGPQGIQG
-1173 VQGSAGADAQ
+1173 AQGSAGADAQ
-1183 YVIVTGEQVFKYA
+1183 YVIVTGEQVFKYT

-1228 PGSTSV
+1228 PSSTSV
-1234 TNISGATSSNF
+1234 TNISGATSSSF

-1251 SIWGSYKQLTLR
+1251 SIWGSHKQLTLR

-1286 GTDGING
+1286 GIDGING

-1364 LNITASTGTGLSDT
+1364 LNITASTGTSLSDT

-1499 YLVSASD
+1499 YLVSASN

-1528 YLWNYEVVAYTND
+1528 YLWNYEVVAYTNG

-1552 THGATGATG
+1552 TH
-1561 ATGAAGT
+1561 
-1568 SVESVDIEYYL
+1568 
-1579 STSATTLTG
+1579 
-1588 GSWSTTAPSWVNGKY
+1588 
-1603 MWSRTKTT
+1603 
-1611 LSSGTVTYSQA
+1611 
-1622 ACITGQQG
+1622 
-1630 QTGATGSTGATGTGI
+1630 
-1645 SSITEEYYLST
+1645 
-1656 SKTTQT
+1656 
-1662 GGAWITTPPTWSTGK
+1662 
-1677 YLWTRS
+1677 
-1683 KIVYTNPSSTAYTT
+1683 
-1697 PVCDSSWEAVNDIQI
+1697 
-1712 SGRNI
+1712 
-1717 VLKSNKE
+1717 
-1724 ITNNEYRAVNYATSE
+1724 
-1739 LFQVG
+1739 
-1744 EQYSVT
+1744 
-1750 ICVTPAKGVTSFR
+1750 
-1763 LYTSSGYKYLAPMN
+1763 
-1777 VSGTNKQI
+1777 
-1785 VSATFTG
+1785 
-1792 GYSEER
+1792 
-1798 IPTSPT
+1798 
-1804 DAYANLQIYRFP
+1804 
-1816 NDDTVTSNSTIHWI
+1816 
-1830 SVVKGNKPQQ
+1830 
-1840 DWSPA
+1840 
-1845 PEDVQ
+1845 
-1850 EELNNAVAKVDV
+1850 
-1862 MYYLSTSNTSL
+1862 
-1873 TGGSWSTTAPAW
+1873 
-1885 VDGKYMWQ
+1885 
-1893 KTVTTLKNGTTIES
+1893 
-1907 NPTCITGATGASG
+1907 
-1920 SDGKGIK
+1920 
-1927 SIVEQYYHSTSMSSL
+1927 
-1942 TGGSWSTTAPT
+1942 
-1953 PVAGKYIWTRSVI
+1953 
-1966 TYTDDTTTTTSPICT
+1966 
-1981 TGATGAT
+1981 GAT

-2016 APDNGITITATCTN
+2016 VPDNGITITATCTN

-2037 ISPNNGSTW
+2037 VSPNNGSTW

-2073 LIKCVAVDSTV
+2073 LIKCVATDSTV

-2113 WVTYSTF
+2113 WQTYSTF
-2120 NDKDNECILPYN
+2120 NNKDNECILPYN

-2150 KFENVVKGTQHTSG
+2150 KFENVVKGAQHTSG

-2183 SKQIEIPSGVAS
+2183 SKQIEIPSGATS

-2220 CDYIKSGAI
+2220 CNYIKSGAI

-2287 RADFKVTYEQI
+2287 RADFKATYEQI

-2331 VSVCKPIIENNLD
+2331 VLVCKPIIENNLD

>member
-11 NVQDNTDVVI
+11 NMQDNTDVVF
-21 EDNVKSLSSKA
+21 EDNDPILSSKS
-32 TENEVI
+32 TENEAI

-78 SFTADVSLSDV
+78 SFAVDVSLSDV

-103 RLQLFIVEDITE
+103 RLQLFIIEDITE

-129 DSFILNDIVLEE
+129 DSFILNDTVLEE

-163 GYTDQFDVADIDM
+163 GYTDKFDVADVDM
-176 QLTSRFGGLQTIA
+176 QLTSRFGGIQTIA

-250 YGLGRSLATGE
+250 YGLGRSLATGA

-292 GQRYIEDTEGIKKWG
+292 GQRYIEDAEGIKKWG

-345 VEDLSRLTG
+345 VEDLSRLAG

-405 STRAVTGLSSHGGG
+405 SARAITGLSSHGGG

-434 DNSGSGTVSPPTVD
+434 DSSGSGTVSPPTVD

-575 QLRLDRGWVGKLTGE
+575 QLRLDRGWVGRLTGE

-695 ETVSSNDEYFRWSW
+695 ETVSSNDEYFRWAW

-807 LEMTHVDM
+807 LETTHIDM
-815 IRDYNI
+815 VRDYNI
-821 IYANSYL
+821 TYANAYL
-828 AGTAKT
+828 TGTAKT
-834 NLASAKTAFD
+834 NLASAKAAFD

-855 TVTADGRVTASEKAS
+855 TVIADGRVTASEKAS

-935 TALQGKTVVASLDIN
+935 TALQGKTVVVSLDIN

-968 AIMWTDNTMTHIG
+968 AIMWTDNTMTYINV
-981 IWHYVKD
+981 WHYVND

-1025 LARPQIEIGNKP
+1025 LARPQIEIGNKS

-1044 EDMES
+1044 EDMEN
-1049 AYTVVL
+1049 AYTVLL
-1055 SNEAQVIPTN
+1055 SNEAQTIATS
-1065 NSRVPTVSTTYYTDI
+1065 NSGYPLSTRTYFTDI
-1080 QVYKGTTVRTDYSI
+1080 QVYKGTTARTDYSI
-1094 GTISS
+1094 GTINS

-1151 GATGATGM
+1151 GAT
-1159 QGPQGEQGPQGPQG
+1159 
-1173 VQGSAGADAQ
+1173 
-1183 YVIVTGEQVFKYA
+1183 
-1196 NNFSGTPTPSQI
+1196 
-1208 ALTAQTTGITS
+1208 
-1219 PSYQWSYRV
+1219 
-1228 PGSTSV
+1228 
-1234 TNISGATSSNF
+1234 
-1245 TLTHNN
+1245 
-1251 SIWGSYKQLTLR
+1251 
-1263 CTSSGKYDEITLVKV
+1263 
-1278 SDGANGTN
+1278 
-1286 GTDGING
+1286 
-1293 VNGADA
+1293 
-1299 YTIILTNESHT
+1299 
-1310 FPTENDGNIPTALT
+1310 
-1324 TTSDIIAYKGATRV
+1324 
-1338 SSSVGAVTNPS
+1338 
-1349 GLTISASSN
+1349 
-1358 GTTSTR
+1358 
-1364 LNITASTGTGLSDT
+1364 
-1378 GSVAIPITVDGK
+1378 
-1390 VFNKTFSWAKAKKG
+1390 
-1404 NVGATGSA
+1404 GATGSA

-1499 YLVSASD
+1499 YLVSASN

-1528 YLWNYEVVAYTND
+1528 YLWNYEVVAYTNG

-1552 THGATGATG
+1552 TH
-1561 ATGAAGT
+1561 
-1568 SVESVDIEYYL
+1568 
-1579 STSATTLTG
+1579 
-1588 GSWSTTAPSWVNGKY
+1588 
-1603 MWSRTKTT
+1603 
-1611 LSSGTVTYSQA
+1611 
-1622 ACITGQQG
+1622 
-1630 QTGATGSTGATGTGI
+1630 
-1645 SSITEEYYLST
+1645 
-1656 SKTTQT
+1656 
-1662 GGAWITTPPTWSTGK
+1662 
-1677 YLWTRS
+1677 
-1683 KIVYTNPSSTAYTT
+1683 
-1697 PVCDSSWEAVNDIQI
+1697 
-1712 SGRNI
+1712 
-1717 VLKSNKE
+1717 
-1724 ITNNEYRAVNYATSE
+1724 
-1739 LFQVG
+1739 
-1744 EQYSVT
+1744 
-1750 ICVTPAKGVTSFR
+1750 
-1763 LYTSSGYKYLAPMN
+1763 
-1777 VSGTNKQI
+1777 
-1785 VSATFTG
+1785 
-1792 GYSEER
+1792 
-1798 IPTSPT
+1798 
-1804 DAYANLQIYRFP
+1804 
-1816 NDDTVTSNSTIHWI
+1816 
-1830 SVVKGNKPQQ
+1830 
-1840 DWSPA
+1840 
-1845 PEDVQ
+1845 
-1850 EELNNAVAKVDV
+1850 
-1862 MYYLSTSNTSL
+1862 
-1873 TGGSWSTTAPAW
+1873 
-1885 VDGKYMWQ
+1885 
-1893 KTVTTLKNGTTIES
+1893 
-1907 NPTCITGATGASG
+1907 
-1920 SDGKGIK
+1920 
-1927 SIVEQYYHSTSMSSL
+1927 
-1942 TGGSWSTTAPT
+1942 
-1953 PVAGKYIWTRSVI
+1953 
-1966 TYTDDTTTTTSPICT
+1966 
-1981 TGATGAT
+1981 GATGAT

-2016 APDNGITITATCTN
+2016 VPDNGITITATCTN

-2037 ISPNNGSTW
+2037 VSPNNGSTW

-2073 LIKCVAVDSTV
+2073 LIKCVATDSTV

-2113 WVTYSTF
+2113 WQTYSTF
-2120 NDKDNECILPYN
+2120 SDKDNECILPYN

-2150 KFENVVKGTQHTSG
+2150 KFENVVKGAQHTSG

-2172 DVTGWEANGNT
+2172 DVTGWETNGNT
-2183 SKQIEIPSGVAS
+2183 SKQIEIPSGVTS

-2200 HSVKMTADILEN
+2200 HSVRMTADILEN

-2220 CDYIKSGAI
+2220 CNYIKSGAI

-2331 VSVCKPIIENNLD
+2331 VLVCKPIIENNLD